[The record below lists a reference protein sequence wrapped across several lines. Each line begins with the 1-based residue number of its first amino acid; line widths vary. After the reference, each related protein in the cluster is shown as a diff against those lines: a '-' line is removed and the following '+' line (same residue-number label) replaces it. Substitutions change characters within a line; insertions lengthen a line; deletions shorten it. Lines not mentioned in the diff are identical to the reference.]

1 MISGLS
7 AVPEGD
13 GLRVRFLARDETSV
27 LKEAALSADGNAW
40 LELVPEDGIFDAKE
54 KSFNVLVPAD
64 RIRGNRV
71 LVRATDAKNNEQNA
85 SVAIGAGKK

>member
-1 MISGLS
+1 
-7 AVPEGD
+7 
-13 GLRVRFLARDETSV
+13 
-27 LKEAALSADGNAW
+27 
-40 LELVPEDGIFDAKE
+40 
-54 KSFNVLVPAD
+54 VPAD